1 MADIIRLNE
10 EEKEVPKYYSNVFEI
25 VMGPYDLTFIFG
37 TKTTKQMKEKKKDFD
52 ENVQISMSPQQAKA
66 SIVVLKE
73 MLNRYEKDLG
83 VIPIAPD
90 FKERYKKLF
99 GDK

>member
-1 MADIIRLNE
+1 MADIIRLSE
-10 EEKEVPKYYSNVFEI
+10 EEKQVPQFYSNVFEI
-25 VMGPYDLTFIFG
+25 VMGAFDLTFIFG

-52 ENVQISMSPQQAKA
+52 ENVKISMSPQQAKA

-83 VIPIAPD
+83 VIPIPPD